1 MSQLWQDS
9 TLLWSLMGDTVRG
22 GWEQDF
28 LNFSG
33 ENASLCD
40 LPLWIFTVL
49 KHLVCTLSSVQNDVQ
64 HMV

>member
-1 MSQLWQDS
+1 MYLRFMLFSRVYALLRGEKLSQKLYPWRKNDKYE
-9 TLLWSLMGDTVRG
+9 V
-22 GWEQDF
+22 
-28 LNFSG
+28 
-33 ENASLCD
+33 CD